1 MTLDP
6 VALTDLLEMVG
17 DDSAFVDDI
26 VDTYLRDAPD
36 QLAGMRTALAAADI
50 EALGRHA
57 HTLKGNSLTIGATA
71 LAAIAR
77 DLEERARGGDTAD
90 AGPRID
96 EAAAEF
102 ARVAV
107 DLEAARLRGWRP

>member
-6 VALTDLLEMVG
+6 AALTDLLEMVG

-26 VDTYLRDAPD
+26 VDTYLGDAPE
-36 QLAGMRTALAAADI
+36 QLAGMQAALAAGDLGT
-50 EALGRHA
+50 LGRHA
-57 HTLKGNSLTIGATA
+57 HTLKGNSLSIGATA

-77 DLEERARGGDTAD
+77 DLEERARAGDADD

-96 EAAAEF
+96 DASAEF

-107 DLEAARLRGWRP
+107 ALEAARVRGWRP